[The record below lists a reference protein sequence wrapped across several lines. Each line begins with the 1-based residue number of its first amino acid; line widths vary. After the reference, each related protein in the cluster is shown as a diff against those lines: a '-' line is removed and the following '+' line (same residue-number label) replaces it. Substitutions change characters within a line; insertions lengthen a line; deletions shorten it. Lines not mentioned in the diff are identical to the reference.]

1 VLGSISQY
9 LASAAGGSREWRGSP
24 RRELGHGPG
33 DADDTFLPA
42 SQHSE
47 DTVSGY
53 IRFRK
58 LTQRSH
64 SACIWSDVMSSNTIS
79 RPLSGDHLHRLKKRW
94 QRGLAIEC
102 TLIVLLVGFSAFQFL
117 SVV

>member
-1 VLGSISQY
+1 VTTRP
-9 LASAAGGSREWRGSP
+9 ATPEAGGSDLHGDRLAPGS
-24 RRELGHGPG
+24 G

-58 LTQRSH
+58 PTQ
-64 SACIWSDVMSSNTIS
+64 
-79 RPLSGDHLHRLKKRW
+79 
-94 QRGLAIEC
+94 
-102 TLIVLLVGFSAFQFL
+102 
-117 SVV
+117 

>member
-1 VLGSISQY
+1 VNG
-9 LASAAGGSREWRGSP
+9 AVFTPTRAWPWP
-24 RRELGHGPG
+24 R
-33 DADDTFLPA
+33 DADDTFSTA

-64 SACIWSDVMSSNTIS
+64 SACFWSDVMSSNTIS

>member
-1 VLGSISQY
+1 MARS
-9 LASAAGGSREWRGSP
+9 SP

-33 DADDTFLPA
+33 DADDTFLAA

-58 LTQRSH
+58 LTQRPH